1 MLRIGEEQKGITGRE
16 QRRKIG
22 NLLIV
27 RVMGK
32 QLRWLLSWV
41 KSETIIGVCMLR
53 ATKVP
58 DASPQM
64 NAAHLL
70 SPFSGWLEEE
80 NAEVSSFQNHYLKLA
95 PVAITGSALK
105 NIYNDHVVCSADS
118 AVSSIRR
125 LPAVM
130 YSHVLDPNSRDSTF
144 RHVCKVCSKLTVKCE
159 LQKSSKCKSDLQFC
173 DY

>member
-1 MLRIGEEQKGITGRE
+1 ME
-16 QRRKIG
+16 QRRKNDI
-22 NLLIV
+22 LIV

-32 QLRWLLSWV
+32 QLWWLLSWV
-41 KSETIIGVCMLR
+41 KSEPIIGVCMLP

-58 DASPQM
+58 DASPQT

-95 PVAITGSALK
+95 PMAITGSALK
-105 NIYNDHVVCSADS
+105 NIYSDHVVCSADS

-125 LPAVM
+125 LPAVI
-130 YSHVLDPNSRDSTF
+130 YSYVLDPYGYDSTF
-144 RHVCKVCSKLTVKCE
+144 RRVSLKLTVKCE
-159 LQKSSKCKSDLQFC
+159 LQKSSGCKSDWQLC
-173 DY
+173 DS